1 MGLCRDEIN
10 RLPIYLTDLSHVGA
24 GCAFHL
30 IFVNIIVTE
39 ISNINKYYCKC
50 SLTTYILI
58 FCSFCSFLMCFL
70 MQRKYVSVVLNLNSV
85 GHCMMCAS
93 RKVIGHSGTRTQN
106 PRALKST
113 TLAMRDLGT
122 TYNRIGWY
130 FIGKTDTVHVTNVT
144 FKLAYNKS
152 ILWLIYDKSELR
164 IQTHGRKETKMKINL
179 RVAINYPKHNCI
191 KQLLLKKK
199 DFSYKNKFFIGTST
213 RMYKKFRY
221 QCGFFPHSSH

>member
-1 MGLCRDEIN
+1 
-10 RLPIYLTDLSHVGA
+10 
-24 GCAFHL
+24 
-30 IFVNIIVTE
+30 
-39 ISNINKYYCKC
+39 
-50 SLTTYILI
+50 
-58 FCSFCSFLMCFL
+58 

-199 DFSYKNKFFIGTST
+199 TFRIKTSFSSELPQECIKNLDINV
-213 RMYKKFRY
+213 
-221 QCGFFPHSSH
+221 CFFPHSSH